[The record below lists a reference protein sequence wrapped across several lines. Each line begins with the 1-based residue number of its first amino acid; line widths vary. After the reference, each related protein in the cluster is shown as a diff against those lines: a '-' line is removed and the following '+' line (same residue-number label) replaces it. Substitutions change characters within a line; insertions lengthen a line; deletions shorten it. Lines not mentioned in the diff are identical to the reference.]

1 MGDRVSISF
10 KDNDGD
16 ESVALF
22 HHWGGT
28 EFPKVA
34 FDWFKEFKKSLKS
47 RNEKSSDPTTRL
59 ESRNIMAQFVQWLG
73 RRGHYRE
80 IVGFEKNAK
89 DELDWSNPVRS
100 DELLSHSI
108 YFGKDQNDG
117 DNSDN
122 GHYVID
128 TIKGEM
134 LDDKGQSIK

>member
-28 EFPKVA
+28 EFPKAA
-34 FDWFKEFKKSLKS
+34 FNWFREFKKG
-47 RNEKSSDPTTRL
+47 SDPTTRL
-59 ESRNIMAQFVQWLG
+59 ASRNIMAQFVQWLG
-73 RRGHYRE
+73 QRGHYRE
-80 IVGFEKNAK
+80 CIGFEEDKFDK
-89 DELDWSNPVRS
+89 PLHS